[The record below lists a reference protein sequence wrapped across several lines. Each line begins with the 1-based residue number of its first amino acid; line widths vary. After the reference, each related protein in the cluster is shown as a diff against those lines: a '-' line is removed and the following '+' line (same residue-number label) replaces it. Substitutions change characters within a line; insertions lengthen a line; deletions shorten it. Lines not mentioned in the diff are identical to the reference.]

1 MQASD
6 WFDNNFDTHGI
17 ENVVKTI
24 TFMYHMVKKDWQIE
38 GEWVAEASEGKKSG
52 KEKGVE
58 E

>member
-1 MQASD
+1 
-6 WFDNNFDTHGI
+6 
-17 ENVVKTI
+17 
-24 TFMYHMVKKDWQIE
+24 MYHMVKKDWQIE